1 MEKRL
6 RRERGDKMEKR
17 SERRENVG
25 ERQTGLER

>member
-1 MEKRL
+1 MEMRK

-25 ERQTGLER
+25 ERQKGEER